1 MSLFLDL
8 KMAIKKEDLEEA
20 RRRLEKVTPETT
32 HMFVLKY
39 FEAIDRFV
47 KHEKLGLWYAQIS
60 KMEQARPIITLGNTI
75 VERAVQALISPYMD
89 VREIDETNTEA
100 TPSQELPDNHPF
112 SLANP
117 TFHSYLFVQY
127 LAFRFRSPR
136 INRAFKEYRIRFNA
150 RQRITEEHAKQDLEG
165 GEPMQAEKAAPVLA
179 MKAGYANVKDVA
191 EIINLIRGE
200 YEKDPGVF
208 LEKAIPP
215 LYLWEGEQSKPEPAN
230 GVLPI
235 PAHAPAFQ
243 IQRALAMGD
252 KWQTDMEAGKMW
264 PSFDLTNSKGTVK
277 GTAFMQP
284 ADVEPSILY
293 GPELA
298 KWQAKMLEYAHNH
311 LDDMTADIYD
321 AIMVEWM
328 DRAKY
333 PEQMVMITLD
343 QIMEYRALK
352 PMMDKE
358 GRRKGHRR
366 EDKEKI
372 DQRVMA
378 MTRVFIK
385 FDEVT
390 VTEEKDGKRR
400 QKKIQAEGPLLQ
412 VDVKYSEKQDDGKAE
427 VLGYHCRPGLPI
439 AMGLYGPGRVTARMA
454 RMALEMD
461 PYRERYE
468 KRLLRY
474 LAYLW
479 RTRQAKGD
487 YNQGIK
493 VSTILEAIGLE
504 VEKKNPAR
512 TKERLEAALDRLKE
526 RGAIA
531 DWEYEGGDEAIVGT
545 RGWAGKWLDWR
556 VAVEPPAF
564 IMDHYRAKINNP
576 EPKRPAL
583 PAGELREAIREA
595 RKERGLTIA
604 QAAEEIGIS
613 KSMLSMIENGRAK
626 IGPRVRPKIEK
637 WLNQ

>member
-1 MSLFLDL
+1 MSLFLDM
-8 KMAIKKEDLEEA
+8 KMTIKKEDLEKT
-20 RRRLEKVTPETT
+20 RQQLEGVTKKTA
-32 HMFVLKY
+32 HIFVLQY

-60 KMEQARPIITLGNTI
+60 KLEQARPNISLGNATI
-75 VERAVQALISPYMD
+75 EKAIQAFLAPYMD
-89 VREIDETNTEA
+89 VREIDQTNTG
-100 TPSQELPDNHPF
+100 TTTSQELPDNHPF

-127 LAFRFRSPR
+127 LAFRFRSPK
-136 INRAFKEYRIRFNA
+136 INRTFKEYRTRFNA
-150 RQRITEEHAKQDLEG
+150 RHQIIEEYAKQELEG
-165 GEPMQAEKAAPVLA
+165 GESMQAGKAAPVLA

-191 EIINLIRGE
+191 EIINLIREE
-200 YEKDPGVF
+200 YEKNPGVF
-208 LEKAIPP
+208 LEKAVPP
-215 LYLWEGEQSKPEPAN
+215 LYLWKGKEDLEN

-243 IQRALAMGD
+243 IQRALAMGEQ
-252 KWQTDMEAGKMW
+252 WQTDMEVGKMW

-284 ADVEPSILY
+284 SDVEPSILY
-293 GPELA
+293 GSELA

-328 DRAKY
+328 ERAKY

-352 PMMDKE
+352 PKTDEK
-358 GRRKGHRR
+358 GRRRGHRR

-372 DQRVMA
+372 DRRVMA
-378 MTRVFIK
+378 MTQVFIK

-412 VDVKYSEKQDDGKAE
+412 VDVKYSEKRDDGKAE

-461 PYRERYE
+461 PYREKYE

-474 LAYLW
+474 FAYLW

-487 YNQGIK
+487 YNQGVK
-493 VSTILEAIGLE
+493 VSTMLEVIGLE

-526 RGAIA
+526 RGGIA
-531 DWEYEGGDEAIVGT
+531 DWEYEGGDETIVGT

-583 PAGELREAIREA
+583 PEGDLRKAIRET